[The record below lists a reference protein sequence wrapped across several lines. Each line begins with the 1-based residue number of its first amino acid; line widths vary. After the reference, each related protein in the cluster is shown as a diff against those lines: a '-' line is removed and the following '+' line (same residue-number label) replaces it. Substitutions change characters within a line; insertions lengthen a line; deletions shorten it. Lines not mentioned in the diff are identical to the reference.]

1 MRDVWDL
8 LCFFFWLMFGPLW
21 RLLGCFFGVWSR
33 GFSPQVPRDSVTVIE
48 SQSRLGPGSTG
59 PSASSTGCQVCLT
72 QFGDG

>member
-8 LCFFFWLMFGPLW
+8 LCFFLVDVWTTLEVAWLFFWCLESG
-21 RLLGCFFGVWSR
+21 FF
-33 GFSPQVPRDSVTVIE
+33 PQVPRDSVTVIE